1 MLAAD
6 ARTKMKELAI
16 VQFNQYLKELSRGHY
31 NVSYQPIM
39 HKILFIESFVGLDK
53 LDSIYDKLLEI

>member
-53 LDSIYDKLLEI
+53 LDSIYDKLLEV

>member
-1 MLAAD
+1 MQAAD
-6 ARTKMKELAI
+6 ARNKMKELAI
-16 VQFNQYLKELSRGHY
+16 IQFNQFLKELSRGHY
-31 NVSYQPIM
+31 DVSYQPIM

>member
-16 VQFNQYLKELSRGHY
+16 VQFNQYLKQLSRGYY
-31 NVSYQPIM
+31 NIPYQSIM
-39 HKILFIESFVGLDK
+39 HKILFIESFTGLDK
-53 LDSIYDKLLEI
+53 IDSIYDKLLEV

>member
-6 ARTKMKELAI
+6 ARKKMKELAI

-31 NVSYQPIM
+31 NISYQPIM

-53 LDSIYDKLLEI
+53 IDSIYDKLLEV